1 MDRDYL
7 IRQFVL
13 EFGKEPCS
21 FFSAPGRTELV
32 GNHCDHQHGR
42 VLSAALRMQACAAVL
57 PGLSGSI
64 RIAAEGFE
72 PFEVDLSDLSF
83 KPEEAGTSAALV
95 RGIASYFSNISR
107 SDSNFESAA
116 NFVSDTHT
124 ASASNFAIDSVSNT
138 ESCRGFAS
146 TSAISSVS
154 NTDSCRRSNSNFA
167 ATNTDSDTTIGS
179 VSDTHTASASNST
192 ANFGFDAY
200 ITSDIPAGKGLS
212 SSAAF
217 EVLIARIINELG
229 GFGLG
234 ELELAR
240 IGMLAENNYY
250 GKPCGL
256 MDQTISA
263 VGKCVTVDFL
273 DPDKPAVEEIPFAPA
288 DHGYALCIIDTGA
301 SHDDLTDD
309 FANIITDMAVIS
321 KHFHATHLRDVAPSD
336 FFELKSELVDEYGQR
351 AADRACHFILENDRV
366 AKAAQALKDNRFEDY
381 LAYVNE
387 SGRSSETL
395 LCNITSE
402 YHPELTALS
411 DTLELLAKM
420 QNSLLG
426 GKGAYRVHGGGFAGT
441 AQAYVPLEKLDAF
454 RKEIEAALGVGS
466 CLVVF

>member
-1 MDRDYL
+1 MENDMDRDYL

-72 PFEVDLSDLSF
+72 PFEVELSDLSI

-107 SDSNFESAA
+107 SDSNSESAA
-116 NFVSDTHT
+116 
-124 ASASNFAIDSVSNT
+124 
-138 ESCRGFAS
+138 
-146 TSAISSVS
+146 
-154 NTDSCRRSNSNFA
+154 
-167 ATNTDSDTTIGS
+167 GS
-179 VSDTHTASASNST
+179 PST

-200 ITSDIPAGKGLS
+200 IASDIPAGKGLS

-420 QNSLLG
+420 QNSLLD